1 MGNIL
6 AGKCKSCDFEKEFS
20 FGGNKSNYK
29 KVCML
34 PAIDKETG
42 EFVEL
47 NYFEYHNSVSKYLFY
62 NDEKLKTND
71 LETNYTF
78 NNFHVEINQRSN
90 FCPKCKTYGLNF
102 SLEYLTD

>member
-1 MGNIL
+1 MGMIL
-6 AGKCKSCDFEKEFS
+6 TGRCKSCGFKTEFS
-20 FGGNKSNYK
+20 FGGDK
-29 KVCML
+29 KNCTTVCML

-47 NYFEYHNSVSKYLFY
+47 NYYAFQNSESKYLFY

-71 LETNYTF
+71 LESNYRF
-78 NNFHVEINQRSN
+78 KNYDVEINQRDN

-102 SLEYLTD
+102 FLRYLKD

>member
-1 MGNIL
+1 MGMIL
-6 AGKCKSCDFEKEFS
+6 EGRCKNCDFEKEFS
-20 FGGNKSNYK
+20 FGGNKRNYT

-47 NYFEYHNSVSKYLFY
+47 NYYDYKDSVSKYIFY
-62 NDEKLKTND
+62 NDEKLKSND
-71 LETNYTF
+71 LNSNNKFQNF
-78 NNFHVEINQRSN
+78 NVEINQKDN

-102 SLEYLTD
+102 FLTYLTD